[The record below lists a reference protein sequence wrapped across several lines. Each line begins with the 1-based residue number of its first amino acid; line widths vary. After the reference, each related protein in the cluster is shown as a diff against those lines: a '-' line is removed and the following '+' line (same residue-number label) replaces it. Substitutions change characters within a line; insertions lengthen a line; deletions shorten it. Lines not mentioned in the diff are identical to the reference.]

1 MLAAEALNVASLMC
15 GRGKIWK
22 EVVQRYRRLRQKAPV
37 VKGHDLW
44 KEVVQ
49 GRRGGGQRIRASTGK
64 GL

>member
-1 MLAAEALNVASLMC
+1 MLAAEGFKVATLIS

-22 EVVQRYRRLRQKAPV
+22 EAVQRDRRLRQKAPV